1 MKIIGTYK
9 ELCDLTWAIQKNVP
23 YFQPVWKDLFAEH
36 DKGEYFGR
44 LNGHNV
50 VLQCVKEEGEKMTS
64 QDFEIAAKR
73 FLCEQIKKHYAEAY
87 KPEDIN
93 MVWFAHVLGNK
104 KAIFIDNG
112 QNERLYEVTYNA
124 AANEMYI
131 DEYGKLHNS
140 SVDAY
145 CQ

>member
-1 MKIIGTYK
+1 
-9 ELCDLTWAIQKNVP
+9 
-23 YFQPVWKDLFAEH
+23 
-36 DKGEYFGR
+36 
-44 LNGHNV
+44 
-50 VLQCVKEEGEKMTS
+50 MTS
-64 QDFEIAAKR
+64 QDFEIAAKH
-73 FLCEQIKKHYAEAY
+73 FLCEQIKKHYAETY
-87 KPEDIN
+87 NPEDIN

-112 QNERLYEVTYNA
+112 QNERIYEVTYNA
-124 AANEMYI
+124 AANEMYV